1 MATDPI
7 TKELLEK
14 YGPRCICCGGLATR
28 LVIYGVQPPVVSF
41 KWGNLLMRSEIPF
54 EIRES
59 QEEEA
64 FSDELERLNR
74 TWVQEVNQSEAILLV
89 TPNEP
94 NVELIGTSPVN
105 GAPLCDSCG
114 DPKLDYQDLDV
125 APLVRAIVPD
135 PVIPEVITPEPIR
148 TTRFERI
155 TKDED

>member
-1 MATDPI
+1 MT

-28 LVIYGVQPPVVSF
+28 LIVYGTQVPVVSF
-41 KWGNLLMRSEIPF
+41 KWGNLRMRSEIPL

-59 QEEEA
+59 HEEDAISAEI
-64 FSDELERLNR
+64 ERLNR
-74 TWVQEVNQSEAILLV
+74 TWVQEVSQSEALLLV
-89 TPNEP
+89 THNEP
-94 NVELIGTSPVN
+94 DAELIGTSPVN

-114 DPKLDYQDLDV
+114 DPNLDYHDLDV

-135 PVIPEVITPEPIR
+135 PVTPELITSEPIR
-148 TTRFERI
+148 ITRFERI